1 MGKLKK
7 VSDALTN
14 TSYKIRNLVKRKDP
28 TMMYAIFGIMIIV
41 GIAIFVYMYLKYIW
55 TENVIIELQDEP
67 VDGRKGIKY
76 IDALKLSDTTKTY
89 SCTFCFW
96 LNLRSMS
103 NMQETNTNYI
113 LSYEMKRTSGI
124 NNPYF
129 NVIYGDIN
137 DTKKNQITVSFK
149 NMNNTSEH
157 IVVKDIQLQKWLCIQ
172 IVMRDVIV
180 DFYINGELVQSK
192 TLNYVPI
199 LSDKG
204 NLTIGKD
211 NGFNGTMSN
220 LTYYNY
226 ALTEFDLNKYYNNGP
241 Y

>member
-1 MGKLKK
+1 
-7 VSDALTN
+7 
-14 TSYKIRNLVKRKDP
+14 
-28 TMMYAIFGIMIIV
+28 
-41 GIAIFVYMYLKYIW
+41 
-55 TENVIIELQDEP
+55 
-67 VDGRKGIKY
+67 
-76 IDALKLSDTTKTY
+76 
-89 SCTFCFW
+89 
-96 LNLRSMS
+96 MS

-113 LSYEMKRTSGI
+113 LSYDMKNKSGI
-124 NNPYF
+124 SNPYF
-129 NVIYGDIN
+129 NVIYGDEN

-180 DFYINGELVQSK
+180 DFYINGKLVQSK

-226 ALTEFDLNKYYNNGP
+226 ALSEFDLK
-241 Y
+241 